1 MHPYAMYIPLEVQK
15 VVEMENSA
23 LAKEIDDQRNEKT
36 IKEIREMYLK
46 RYGEMKSEFDTN
58 VTNVQFLLK
67 CF

>member
-23 LAKEIDDQRNEKT
+23 LAKEIDDQKNEKT
-36 IKEIREMYLK
+36 IKEIREIYLK
-46 RYGEMKSEFDTN
+46 RYGEMKSEFETS
-58 VTNVQFLLK
+58 VTNPQFLLK